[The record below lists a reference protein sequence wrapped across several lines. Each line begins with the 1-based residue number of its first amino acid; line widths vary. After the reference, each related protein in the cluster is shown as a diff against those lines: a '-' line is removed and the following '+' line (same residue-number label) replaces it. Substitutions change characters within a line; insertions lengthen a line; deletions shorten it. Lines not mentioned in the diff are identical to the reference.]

1 MSNSPSFE
9 EKDYLPT
16 STINKNEQPVA
27 EPKIEKKNK
36 GYHEE
41 KQSYPNNTT
50 NGGKT

>member
-41 KQSYPNNTT
+41 KQSYPQQYY
-50 NGGKT
+50 

>member
-9 EKDYLPT
+9 EKGYLPT
-16 STINKNEQPVA
+16 FTIINKNEQHVA

-41 KQSYPNNTT
+41 KKQ
-50 NGGKT
+50 